1 MSNIPINQV
10 DYNDLFG
17 YTILLG
23 SNASFSGPFN
33 SLNLNNGFW
42 AYNTSVAGTLSGTI
56 IPSDSTQ
63 NNYTAAVADFYSTTS
78 PIGLYNTI
86 LGYASTAPTIVT
98 SGYTSYTLDTTTL
111 TNGSET
117 ITLNP
122 IYIYTAS
129 NLDLTTT
136 PIIIRFELTE
146 GSLNDEFF
154 IIVDGYMS
162 LYNVTLELGTGV
174 EAWNIYWLITGTV
187 EILGT
192 DELIGTFLYR
202 GELNTFTT
210 DSPVITG
217 NIYTD
222 NGGTLQFTSEVE
234 LSILMTGQTTTCF
247 LEGSKILTE
256 FGYKAIEDLK
266 VGDKIITKGE
276 INNDDYINKK
286 SDYNSEPI
294 IWLGS
299 FTPMKKNI
307 NSFPICIKKNALG
320 ENLPFEDLFVSPLHR
335 IILYGKMIPAENLV
349 NGDTIFQ
356 DTSKK
361 SIVYYHLEL
370 PNHYSIIANGIL
382 TETYKDF
389 GNKHVFDKNQIPLS
403 NEIIQPLEIL
413 A

>member
-1 MSNIPINQV
+1 MSDNPINQAS
-10 DYNDLFG
+10 YNDLFG
-17 YTILLG
+17 YSILIYKNASWPDPGTLYLG
-23 SNASFSGPFN
+23 SEV
-33 SLNLNNGFW
+33 NGFW
-42 AYNTSVAGTLSGTI
+42 G
-56 IPSDSTQ
+56 SDSDASIQGNIYPSSASTT
-63 NNYTAAVADFYSTTS
+63 NYTDAKHDFA
-78 PIGLYNTI
+78 GLYNKI
-86 LGYASTAPTIVT
+86 LDYAISPPTNLG
-98 SGYTSYTLDTTTL
+98 SGYNDYITGTIPS
-111 TNGSET
+111 GSN

-122 IYIYTAS
+122 TTIYS
-129 NLDLTTT
+129 SSGLDLEDVTVN
-136 PIIIRFELTE
+136 FQLT
-146 GSLNDEFF
+146 SDISNDQFF
-154 IIVDGYMS
+154 IIVDGDMS
-162 LYNVTLELGTGV
+162 FTNVTFNLIGDAGDADAV
-174 EAWNIYWLITGTV
+174 NIYWLITGTTY
-187 EILGT
+187 LKT
-192 DELIGTFLYR
+192 TPKLYGTFLYR
-202 GELNTFTT
+202 GSESQFYTDATT
-210 DSPVITG
+210 ING

-222 NGGTLQFTSEVE
+222 NGNTLNFNTEATT
-234 LSILMTGQTTTCF
+234 ITMIGQTTTCF

-276 INNDDYINKK
+276 INNDDYIDKK

-299 FTPMKKNI
+299 FTPIKKNL
-307 NSFPICIKKNALG
+307 NSYPICIKKNALG

-370 PNHYSIIANGIL
+370 PSHYSIIANGIL

-389 GNKHVFDKNQIPLS
+389 GNKHVFDKNKIPLN

>member
-1 MSNIPINQV
+1 MSDNPINQAS
-10 DYNDLFG
+10 YIDLFG
-17 YTILLG
+17 YSILIYKNASWPDTGTLLLG
-23 SNASFSGPFN
+23 SEV
-33 SLNLNNGFW
+33 NGFW
-42 AYNTSVAGTLSGTI
+42 GSDSDALIQGNISPSSASTDNYTDAQQNFAELYNKIFDYKISPPTNLGSGYNDYITGTI
-56 IPSDSTQ
+56 PSGSNIILYPT
-63 NNYTAAVADFYSTTS
+63 TIYSS
-78 PIGLYNTI
+78 SDLELID
-86 LGYASTAPTIVT
+86 VT
-98 SGYTSYTLDTTTL
+98 VNFQLKSD
-111 TNGSET
+111 
-117 ITLNP
+117 I
-122 IYIYTAS
+122 S
-129 NLDLTTT
+129 NDQ
-136 PIIIRFELTE
+136 
-146 GSLNDEFF
+146 FF
-154 IIVDGYMS
+154 IIVDGDMS
-162 LYNVTLELGTGV
+162 FTNVTFNV
-174 EAWNIYWLITGTV
+174 DADAVNIYWLITGTTF
-187 EILGT
+187 LQT
-192 DELIGTFLYR
+192 TPKLYGTFLYR
-202 GELNTFTT
+202 GSESQFYT
-210 DSPVITG
+210 DATIING

-222 NGGTLQFTSEVE
+222 NGYTLSFNNTEAST
-234 LSILMTGQTTTCF
+234 ILMIGQTTTCF

-276 INNDDYINKK
+276 INNDDYIDKK

-299 FTPMKKNI
+299 FTPIKKNL
-307 NSFPICIKKNALG
+307 NSYPICIKKNALG

-370 PNHYSIIANGIL
+370 PSHYSIIANGIL

-389 GNKHVFDKNQIPLS
+389 GNKHVFDKNKIPLN

>member
-1 MSNIPINQV
+1 MSDNPINQAS
-10 DYNDLFG
+10 YIDLFG
-17 YTILLG
+17 YSILIYKNASWPDDPGTLYLG
-23 SNASFSGPFN
+23 SEV
-33 SLNLNNGFW
+33 NGFW
-42 AYNTSVAGTLSGTI
+42 GSDSDASIQGNIFPSSASTDNYIDAKQDFAELYNKIFDYAISPPTNLGFGYNDYITGTI
-56 IPSDSTQ
+56 PS
-63 NNYTAAVADFYSTTS
+63 
-78 PIGLYNTI
+78 
-86 LGYASTAPTIVT
+86 
-98 SGYTSYTLDTTTL
+98 
-111 TNGSET
+111 GSN
-117 ITLNP
+117 IILNP
-122 IYIYTAS
+122 TTIYSSSGLELRDVTVNFQLTSDIS
-129 NLDLTTT
+129 NDQ
-136 PIIIRFELTE
+136 
-146 GSLNDEFF
+146 FF
-154 IIVDGYMS
+154 IIVDGDMS
-162 LYNVTLELGTGV
+162 FTNVTFNGDADAV
-174 EAWNIYWLITGTV
+174 NIYWLITGTTF
-187 EILGT
+187 LQT
-192 DELIGTFLYR
+192 TPTLYGTFLYR
-202 GELNTFTT
+202 GSESQFYT
-210 DSPVITG
+210 DATIING

-222 NGGTLQFTSEVE
+222 NGSTLSFNNTEAST
-234 LSILMTGQTTTCF
+234 ITMIGQTTTCF

-276 INNDDYINKK
+276 INNDDYIDKK

-299 FTPMKKNI
+299 FTPIKKNL
-307 NSFPICIKKNALG
+307 NSYPICIKKNALG

-370 PNHYSIIANGIL
+370 PSHYSIIANGIL

-389 GNKHVFDKNQIPLS
+389 GKKDFFDKNKIPLN